1 MLRRSV
7 SVATV
12 LALAGC
18 GSGDFEAKGIA
29 KGFKSDV
36 DWVRDAFGVPVARL
50 GRDDPGGGY
59 PDAPADKRPLPR
71 SLKQQNEMI
80 GSLNADK
87 DNAAKIETALAGA
100 DPSKF
105 LTINGAKPTGQPV
118 AVKFESVTVPDGV
131 RDIDSFDPSHGG
143 QYFLLGSV
151 DFKEGSADLSDDEA
165 EGLRRAAL
173 LVKKQGTLRV
183 AGYAVSDH
191 LTMEGKG
198 PHETGRWLADLRARK
213 VAAKLAA
220 LGAPPRQLLVG
231 AAPEASR
238 NSGDKVEIIIDY

>member
-12 LALAGC
+12 LALVGC

-36 DWVRDAFGVPVARL
+36 DWVRDAFGQKVVRIARDEST
-50 GRDDPGGGY
+50 GPY
-59 PDAPADKRPLPR
+59 PDAPADKRTLPR
-71 SLKQQNEMI
+71 SLKQQTEMI
-80 GSLNADK
+80 GVLKTDRDTAV
-87 DNAAKIETALAGA
+87 KIETALAGS
-100 DPSKF
+100 DTSKF
-105 LTINGAKPTGQPV
+105 LTLNGAKPTGQPV
-118 AVKFESVTVPDGV
+118 AVKFETVQVPDGI
-131 RDIDSFDPSHGG
+131 RDIDSFDPTHAGDW
-143 QYFLLGSV
+143 FMLGYIE
-151 DFKEGSADLSDDEA
+151 FKEGEADLPDDQE
-165 EGLRRAAL
+165 EGLRRAAQ

-183 AGYAVSDH
+183 SGFAVSDH
-191 LTMEGKG
+191 LTMPDKG
-198 PHETGRWLADLRARK
+198 PHEAGRWLADLRARK

-231 AAPEASR
+231 PAPEAIR